1 MEKQYAK
8 KVVVNII
15 TFMAQAG
22 AGIKPSIE
30 EIEQIPE
37 EFHKDIMASL
47 MAAQQVK
54 KLALMSKLSS
64 SPLGDMLKEAMSEKD

>member
-15 TFMAQAG
+15 TFMAQVG
-22 AGIKPSIE
+22 AGIKPPKE
-30 EIEQIPE
+30 EFEQIPE
-37 EFHKDIMASL
+37 EFHRDIMASL

-54 KLALMSKLSS
+54 KLALMAKLSS
-64 SPLGDMLKEAMSEKD
+64 SPLGDMLKEVMSEKD

>member
-22 AGIKPSIE
+22 AGIKPSKE

-37 EFHKDIMASL
+37 EFYKDIMASL

-54 KLALMSKLSS
+54 KLALIAKLSS
-64 SPLGDMLKEAMSEKD
+64 SPLGDMIKEAMSEKD

>member
-1 MEKQYAK
+1 MEKQYTK

-15 TFMAQAG
+15 NFMAQAG
-22 AGIKPSIE
+22 VGIKPSKE

-54 KLALMSKLSS
+54 KLALMAKLSS
-64 SPLGDMLKEAMSEKD
+64 SPLGDMIKEAMSEKD

>member
-22 AGIKPSIE
+22 AGIKPSKE

-47 MAAQQVK
+47 MAAHQIK
-54 KLALMSKLSS
+54 KLALMAKLSS